1 MLAGIAGLVVAAL
14 SAWLVWYVLVLQ
26 KVASSSL
33 PWGPKWLAVAVSGAI
48 FRFGK
53 WYLRYSDNLAEHAA
67 AGYWK
72 DGQQYVMV
80 WHPHGAFAIA
90 ALCFTSHYW
99 ADDFPTGRRG
109 AQFVCVASL
118 LLRVPF
124 LADYLLLCHARSQDR
139 KTFSNLLQAGAT
151 VAVQP
156 GGLHEQ
162 VETDDKKER
171 LYFPANLGFIRL
183 AIQHGVP
190 LLPVYS
196 FGENQLFRTAEWV
209 RKINRFFYKNFKIGN
224 LIMFGHGGIP
234 TSPLLPTP
242 LMMPV
247 PGRRLHIQFGKPV
260 DVGPKEE
267 NPSEERVLEVFKRY
281 SAALQEI
288 FKECAPKYLPKE
300 VVEHGLEI
308 HLRSKS

>member
-72 DGQQYVMV
+72 DGQQHVMA

-139 KTFSNLLQAGAT
+139 KSN
-151 VAVQP
+151 
-156 GGLHEQ
+156 
-162 VETDDKKER
+162 R
-171 LYFPANLGFIRL
+171 
-183 AIQHGVP
+183 GV
-190 LLPVYS
+190 S
-196 FGENQLFRTAEWV
+196 
-209 RKINRFFYKNFKIGN
+209 
-224 LIMFGHGGIP
+224 M
-234 TSPLLPTP
+234 S
-242 LMMPV
+242 
-247 PGRRLHIQFGKPV
+247 
-260 DVGPKEE
+260 
-267 NPSEERVLEVFKRY
+267 
-281 SAALQEI
+281 
-288 FKECAPKYLPKE
+288 
-300 VVEHGLEI
+300 
-308 HLRSKS
+308 RSKLMIRRRDFTSLQIWDSSGWPSNMECHFFRCIALARTNSSGQPNG